1 MKNEI
6 LSLIQ
11 NNDGTINT
19 HFKKILK
26 AHKDIYDKILLY
38 YDDSTS
44 LTEAVYRIINNC
56 LKELAVDTFKLY
68 DNMY

>member
-44 LTEAVYRIINNC
+44 L
-56 LKELAVDTFKLY
+56 
-68 DNMY
+68 